1 MREVPQPMRMLPV
14 AAKPSYG
21 SNARFKRDN
30 ALLIHTIGRQSGQPK
45 PQPALFLVSYRPLVI
60 TKSRPG
66 QRSRLPQCYRKRRLK
81 HGGTHHCS

>member
-30 ALLIHTIGRQSGQPK
+30 ALLIHTIEWETIGA
-45 PQPALFLVSYRPLVI
+45 ALLARAAKQALRYS
-60 TKSRPG
+60 
-66 QRSRLPQCYRKRRLK
+66 
-81 HGGTHHCS
+81 